1 MNKLGNIST
10 STLDRKE
17 VFAKEINLIHNLSV
31 QKMVLAILENVPEY
45 FFHIP
50 ASSTGK
56 YHPAYALGEGGL
68 VRHVRAAVWIAQELF
83 NMDPPETWIQME
95 KDVVIATLILHD
107 CMKNGD
113 GKDKYTVTEHP
124 ILMATLVDN
133 YRSGA
138 EALGVDLP
146 RWVDGISLCIRS
158 HMGRWTS
165 NPKTNEEV
173 LPKPI
178 TKLEKFVHLC
188 DYIASRRCL
197 EFNFSTVGG

>member
-1 MNKLGNIST
+1 MNASPST
-10 STLDRKE
+10 TSINRSEVFKKE
-17 VFAKEINLIHNLSV
+17 VALIQSLQV
-31 QKMVLAILENVPEY
+31 RKMVLDILENVPEY

-68 VRHVRAAVWIAQELF
+68 VRHVRAAVWIAQEMF
-83 NMDPPETWIQME
+83 NMDPPEAWNRDERDI
-95 KDVVIATLILHD
+95 VIATLILHD

-124 ILMATLVDN
+124 ILMATMVDN

-138 EALGVDLP
+138 ETFGIDLP
-146 RWVDGISLCIRS
+146 DWVVGIPMCIRS

-173 LPKPI
+173 LPKPV

-197 EFNFSTVGG
+197 EFNFATVGG

>member
-1 MNKLGNIST
+1 MDQPTQTALI
-10 STLDRKE
+10 DRKKIFE
-17 VFAKEINLIHNLSV
+17 KELNLIKNEDLRV
-31 QKMVLAILENVPEY
+31 FVIGVLDTVPEY

-83 NMDPPETWIQME
+83 NMDTDWTQGM
-95 KDVVIATLILHD
+95 KDTVIAALILHD

-124 ILMATLVDN
+124 LLMARAIREHVG
-133 YRSGA
+133 GA
-138 EALGVDLP
+138 YPDVSDCVET
-146 RWVDGISLCIRS
+146 
-158 HMGRWTS
+158 HMGRWVMDF
-165 NPKTNEEV
+165 KTGKQV
-173 LPKPI
+173 LQPPASRMQKV
-178 TKLEKFVHLC
+178 VHLA

-197 EFNFSTVGG
+197 EFNFATLGE